1 LGLGLEGFFGREK
14 PTEASDQSSDGL
26 QVKGVGSTEGVEDLG
41 PSIAGFR
48 VSDIMGEL
56 DISGD
61 GAVFV
66 FARDGS
72 DIHAYFNSMYL
83 IICQEKNYKTHA
95 YTIWDSSG
103 YVFRKNNNLALFLG

>member
-14 PTEASDQSSDGL
+14 PAEAFDQSSDGL
-26 QVKGVGSTEGVEDLG
+26 QIKGVGSTEGVEDLG
-41 PSIAGFR
+41 PSIAGLG

-66 FARDGS
+66 FAGDGS

-83 IICQEKNYKTHA
+83 SICQVKNYKTHA
-95 YTIWDSSG
+95 YAIWDSSG
-103 YVFRKNNNLALFLG
+103 YVLRKNNDLALFLG